1 MIKYVCS
8 FEQTGKK
15 KRKLPARKLGLI
27 ETLREEK
34 QLRSKSDSYRRNFS
48 LSREQKFKSGWFPLL
63 KVKG

>member
-34 QLRSKSDSYRRNFS
+34 RLRSKSESYRRNFS
-48 LSREQKFKSGWFPLL
+48 LSQGQKFKSRWFPFS
-63 KVKG
+63 KVMG